1 MKRLVLKIG
10 KEKLGLVAVA
20 AFIAVNFGA
29 IAFAQIAPSV
39 DPKALER
46 TCAAAANKE
55 LAKFRPVS
63 GTTKMWCAVIDREG
77 RLLAINATD
86 TGGTPSAPAG
96 SDAWRGSIEIAIAK
110 AYTAVAFSSNE
121 LNVDSRAIGLLSR
134 TDGPGSALPPDIGRD
149 TGVAPL
155 WGIGNSNPFRPPFGF
170 GLGTDDFPGGFH
182 HGIITFAGGQP
193 VYSKP
198 SAICGGGVLLGA
210 IGVSGDG
217 VDEDD
222 DVATKAVTNA
232 GFCLKP

>member
-1 MKRLVLKIG
+1 MKRLAWIR
-10 KEKLGLVAVA
+10 KEKLGLMAGV
-20 AFIAVNFGA
+20 AFIAINCGA
-29 IAFAQIAPSV
+29 IAFAQPAPIN
-39 DPKALER
+39 PTTLE
-46 TCAAAANKE
+46 TACAAAAKVE
-55 LAKFRPVS
+55 PAKFRPVT
-63 GTTKMWCAVIDREG
+63 GFTKMWCAVIDREG
-77 RLLAINATD
+77 TLLAINATD

-134 TDGPGSALPPDIGRD
+134 TDGPGSKAKDDIGHD
-149 TGVAPL
+149 DGVAPL
-155 WGIGNSNPFRPPFGF
+155 WGIGNSNPFRPPTGS
-170 GLGTDDFPGGFH
+170 GLGTDDSPGDFH

-198 SAICGGGVLLGA
+198 SASCGGGVLLGA

-232 GFCLKP
+232 GYCLKP